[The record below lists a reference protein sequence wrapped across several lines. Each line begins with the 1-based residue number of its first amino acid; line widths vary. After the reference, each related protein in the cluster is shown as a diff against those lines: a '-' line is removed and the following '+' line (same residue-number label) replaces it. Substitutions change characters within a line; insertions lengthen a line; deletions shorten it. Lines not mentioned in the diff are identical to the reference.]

1 MAAHNSSK
9 TQGEPKGNVNHVSCG
24 KAVSHDRI
32 FFLVYAEPTFEIQK
46 CVVLTPRGSEEPQ
59 LSDLFPNV
67 SAESSAEGPWVTC
80 LQVEKNDKKEVNLV
94 AAGSFW
100 DHLKPDRDQ
109 RCDLTKLFTFVNPPN
124 QGPLHDA
131 FLITG
136 PASLVP
142 TAQESAKKSIFYVI
156 PYFENSEESQR
167 HLKRTLCQISSH
179 DRVFIIVKPDLR
191 AGLNELVKPYR
202 TASLKITI
210 ISDLRQFKTRI
221 ANLPSPKHEIDC
233 ISADKF
239 KCFLGN
245 KSFALLSELQNVFE
259 KQESAVQ
266 KMLCTFHDLGLIFC
280 QGRSMDVQDPLV
292 FTKPNY
298 LYDFLSE
305 ANTVPPMDDDPDSA
319 TLEGF
324 LGYSCA
330 VFSDLYAVIDQLSLL
345 LTHMGV
351 TIDLNGDATF
361 RHSLPTMDPSN
372 ITDIRERFFAQPLRF
387 TVRQQCSISDTMYWQ
402 FVSKFSHRYGSKY
415 ADPVYNQNYSC
426 FGCGPGS
433 FLHIYKEGSSWIEV
447 GYEQQ
452 AIQLKKQA
460 NQCNWSQH
468 IFEKLSAVKLMIE
481 GCFPG
486 QELCIGFPCP
496 HHPEAIAELQETDPN
511 DSLQAFT
518 SRCNHRDCPHSDMEW
533 KQRIWY
539 HKPDRSA
546 QVS

>member
-1 MAAHNSSK
+1 MENSISR
-9 TQGEPKGNVNHVSCG
+9 HVH
-24 KAVSHDRI
+24 V
-32 FFLVYAEPTFEIQK
+32 FFLVYAGPTFEIQK
-46 CVVLTPRGSEEPQ
+46 CVVLTPKGGDNPR
-59 LSDLFPNV
+59 LSDLFPNG
-67 SAESSAEGPWVTC
+67 SAEKSAEFEGPWVTC

-94 AAGSFW
+94 PSGSFW

-109 RCDLTKLFTFVNPPN
+109 RCADLTKLFTFVNPPN

-136 PASLVP
+136 PASLAP
-142 TAQESAKKSIFYVI
+142 TTPQESAEKSSIFYVI
-156 PYFENSEESQR
+156 PYFESSEESER
-167 HLKRTLCQISSH
+167 HLKRTLCQIASH
-179 DRVFIIVKPDLR
+179 HRVFIIVKPDLR
-191 AGLNELVKPYR
+191 AGLNELVKPYK
-202 TASLKITI
+202 TASVKITI

-233 ISADKF
+233 VSADKF
-239 KCFLGN
+239 KRFVEN
-245 KSFALLSELQNVFE
+245 KRFTLLSELQNVFE
-259 KQESAVQ
+259 KQESMFQ
-266 KMLCTFHDLGLIFC
+266 RMLCTFHDLGLVFC
-280 QGRSMDVQDPLV
+280 QGRSIDVQDPIV

-305 ANTVPPMDDDPDSA
+305 ANTVPSMDDDPDSA

-330 VFSDLYAVIDQLSLL
+330 VFSDLYAVIDQLSEL
-345 LTHMGV
+345 LTRMGV

-361 RHSLPTMDPSN
+361 RHSLPTMDSSD
-372 ITDIRERFFAQPLRF
+372 ITDIRNRFFAQPLRF

-426 FGCGPGS
+426 FGLGPGS

-452 AIQLKKQA
+452 AVQLKKQA
-460 NQCNWSQH
+460 NRCYWPQH
-468 IFEKLSAVKLMIE
+468 IFDKLSGVKSLIE
-481 GCFPG
+481 SCLPD
-486 QELCIGFPCP
+486 QELCVGFPCTQ
-496 HHPEAIAELQETDPN
+496 HPEAIAELQETDPD
-511 DSLQAFT
+511 DSLQAF
-518 SRCNHRDCPHSDMEW
+518 SFRCNHRDCSHSDMEW

-539 HKPDRSA
+539 HKPDQFA